1 MKSRIAAAIAI
12 TATILL
18 ATILTA
24 GHGADFELEKKHVK
38 TLTVRNVTE
47 RDGKNVALGV
57 GVQPPAGV
65 KLPRGITA
73 LVNDHQVH
81 LYDDGRWPDDRAGDA
96 VYTAAGATKDG
107 DPLTEKSTLR
117 LSSAGLFEHHVS
129 SPEISCKFK
138 VVECPKDCTSVLF
151 GSKCVICFS
160 LEECTIKF

>member
-1 MKSRIAAAIAI
+1 MKSRVAAAIAI

-81 LYDDGRWPDDRAGDA
+81 LYDDGRWPDDRASDG

-107 DPLTEKSTLR
+107 KPLIEKSTLR
-117 LSSAGLFEHHVS
+117 LAGAGMLEHHASV
-129 SPEISCKFK
+129 PEISCKFV
-138 VVECPKDCTSVLF
+138 VVECPTDCKSIIF
-151 GSKCVICFS
+151 GSKCVVCFK
-160 LEECTIKF
+160 LEDCTIKF